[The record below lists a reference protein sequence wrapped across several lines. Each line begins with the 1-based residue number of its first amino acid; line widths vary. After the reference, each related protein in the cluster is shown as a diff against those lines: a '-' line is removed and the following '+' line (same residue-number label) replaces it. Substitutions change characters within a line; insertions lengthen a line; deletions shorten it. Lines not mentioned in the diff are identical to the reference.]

1 MSQRPTNAYRC
12 LIKKDTSSDRL
23 NTAGG
28 QGASIMDDLG
38 PTTNDN
44 WQTVQTLVV
53 QLNSHITTR
62 AS

>member
-44 WQTVQTLVV
+44 WQTVS
-53 QLNSHITTR
+53 NSGSAVKFSHNYG
-62 AS
+62 